1 MANNLNFFRGEYS
14 DYLVLKDEGKVL
26 DSNLYFTMPD
36 EQPKEDDKK
45 SSNYCLFQ
53 GEVLL
58 ACSANYEDIQ
68 TVLADIVG
76 LKDDLASLE
85 ERIGKISLELATY
98 EIKQLSGDTLAA
110 LGANVKEAYA
120 LYKITPSVEEGGQA
134 TEELVGETVK
144 IYKDS
149 ALQKVEM
156 VNQKLQFTYLTASG
170 GTEVVDVDVSTFLAE
185 AEFGNGLEVIDGVA
199 KVKAYNGIEVSEN
212 GVAAKVAAAT
222 VSAQTP
228 IKDVHKNFLSV
239 DSNGLAVKSV
249 DTDATVLQKE
259 IKVAGL
265 NGTLG
270 TGNYKNGDTIAVGT
284 DIYTILQNILSQEIY
299 PTLTSSNYKTAAI
312 TSKIKAPTIT
322 LSKTGTQI
330 YGADVTLSV
339 SCSDLVV
346 STTPNEVNGLTNGYS
361 STDDDSADSTNTKI
375 TKNVSSAITDANYTL
390 SATFTGFTSQANLT
404 KSGETSVCKFDKQ
417 ALGKVTMGDNKV
429 AITITG
435 PIVSGHAES
444 ISSGYTVSNLGNTD
458 SGKTYNGK
466 SEYNATLTRPT
477 SGSSATVTGVL
488 PCFANVSGGA
498 LVDTP
503 AQLSLT
509 TGKEFTITV
518 PSENAAKKHF
528 MFDFPADRTVSSF
541 KVKDLQGNFVAFEA
555 AYSQNTEVEK
565 TINGFT
571 MKYKRLTTTGDYV
584 GDGVYKI
591 TLSTNLNSA
600 DMSKVLK
607 NNN

>member
-1 MANNLNFFRGEYS
+1 MANNLNFFRGKYS
-14 DYLVLKDEGKVL
+14 DYLALKDENKVL
-26 DSNLYFTMPD
+26 DTNLYFTIPD
-36 EQPKEDDKK
+36 DEDKK
-45 SSNYCLFQ
+45 ITNDPKSSSYCLFQ
-53 GEVLL
+53 GEILL
-58 ACSANYEDIQ
+58 ASATHESDIKGILSELDSI
-68 TVLADIVG
+68 TSRLDN
-76 LKDDLASLE
+76 
-85 ERIGKISLELATY
+85 IGSEIATY
-98 EIKQLSGDTLAA
+98 TISAVTPSSV
-110 LGANVKEAYA
+110 NVEAEYA
-120 LYKITPSVEEGGQA
+120 LMKTQ
-134 TEELVGETVK
+134 GETTVVEGETIK

-149 ALQKVEM
+149 ALKNVAM
-156 VNQKLQFTYLTASG
+156 VNKGTTQYLKFTYTLAD
-170 GTEVVDVDVSTFLAE
+170 GTEKDVEFDVSSLLVAS
-185 AEFGNGLEVIDGVA
+185 EFKNGLEVNEKGEVA
-199 KVKAYNGIEVSEN
+199 VKLGEDSTTN
-212 GVAAKVAAAT
+212 
-222 VSAQTP
+222 
-228 IKDVHKNFLSV
+228 KNFLDFEGTEGV
-239 DSNGLAVKSV
+239 KALAVRSI
-249 DTDATVLQKE
+249 DTNKTVLQKE

-265 NGTLG
+265 SGTFG

-330 YGADVTLSV
+330 YGTDVTLSV
-339 SCSDLVV
+339 NCSDLVI

-361 STDDDSADSTNTKI
+361 AADDDSADSTATKI
-375 TKNVSSAITDANYTL
+375 TKNVSSAITDNNYTL
-390 SATFTGFTSQANLT
+390 SATFTGFTSQGNLT
-404 KSGETSVCKFDKQ
+404 TSGQTSVCKFDKQ

-435 PIVSGHAES
+435 PVVSGHADS

-466 SEYNATLTRPT
+466 SAYNTTLSRPT
-477 SGSSATVTGVL
+477 SGSSTTVTGVL

-518 PSENAAKKHF
+518 PSEVAAKKHF

-555 AYSQNTEVEK
+555 AYSQSTEVEK

-584 GDGVYKI
+584 GDGIYKI

-600 DMSKVLK
+600 DMTKVLK
-607 NNN
+607 NNNQ

>member
-14 DYLVLKDEGKVL
+14 KFLELVNSQQV
-26 DSNLYFTMPD
+26 DSTNLYFTVPD
-36 EQPKEDDKK
+36 TTPKEEVKDDKK
-45 SSNYCLFQ
+45 SSSFCVFHGTN
-53 GEVLL
+53 LL
-58 ACSANYEDIQ
+58 ASATHE
-68 TVLADIVG
+68 ADLNKVIGDVS
-76 LKDDLASLE
+76 SLT
-85 ERIGKISLELATY
+85 ERINNISSELATY
-98 EIKQLSGDTLAA
+98 TISAVTVVDK
-110 LGANVKEAYA
+110 NVKEAYQ
-120 LYKITPSVEEGGQA
+120 LIKT
-134 TEELVGETVK
+134 VGETSEGVGDVIK
-144 IYKDS
+144 VYNDS
-149 ALQKVEM
+149 ALNNVELITKTE
-156 VNQKLQFTYLTASG
+156 NKKQTQFLKFTYTLEDGSSK
-170 GTEVVDVDVSTFLAE
+170 DVEFDVSSLLVQS
-185 AEFGNGLEVIDGVA
+185 EFKNGLLVNE
-199 KVKAYNGIEVSEN
+199 NGEVSVKL
-212 GVAAKVAAAT
+212 GDD
-222 VSAQTP
+222 
-228 IKDVHKNFLSV
+228 IKNNEGDVTSKNFLTFEGNV
-239 DSNGLAVKSV
+239 DGEKALAVRSI
-249 DTDATVLQKE
+249 DTNKTVLQKE

-299 PTLTSSNYKTAAI
+299 PTLTNSNYKTAAI
-312 TSKIKAPTIT
+312 TSAIKAPTIT
-322 LSKTGTQI
+322 LSKTNTQI
-330 YGADVTLSV
+330 YGTDVTLSV

-361 STDDDSADSTNTKI
+361 DADDDSADSTNTKI

-404 KSGETSVCKFDKQ
+404 KTGETSVCKFDKQ
-417 ALGKVTMGDNKV
+417 ALGKVTMGDNTV
-429 AITITG
+429 SITITG
-435 PIVSGHAES
+435 PIVSGHADS

-458 SGKTYNGK
+458 SGKTYSGK
-466 SEYNATLTRPT
+466 SAYDRTLSRPT

-488 PCFANVSGGA
+488 PCFANVSNGA

-518 PSENAAKKHF
+518 PSENVAKKHF

-555 AYSQNTEVEK
+555 AYTQSTEVEK

-607 NNN
+607 NNNQ

>member
-1 MANNLNFFRGEYS
+1 MANNLNFFRGKYS
-14 DYLVLKDEGKVL
+14 DYLALNEVL
-26 DSNLYFTMPD
+26 DTNLYFTIPD
-36 EQPKEDDKK
+36 EGDKIIENDPKSK
-45 SSNYCLFQ
+45 SYCLFQ
-53 GEVLL
+53 GDVLL
-58 ACSANYEDIQ
+58 ACSTNYADIQ
-68 TVLADIVG
+68 TALADIAG
-76 LKDDLASLE
+76 LQGDLASLE
-85 ERIGKISLELATY
+85 ERIGKISSELATY
-98 EIKQLSGDTLAA
+98 EIKKVTSDELAE

-120 LYKITPSVEEGGQA
+120 LYKITPSAEEGQDA
-134 TEELVGETVK
+134 TEEQVGDVVK

-149 ALQKVEM
+149 ALQSVELSGQTL
-156 VNQKLQFTYLTASG
+156 VFTYLTVSG
-170 GTEVVDVDVSTFLAE
+170 GTEVVSVDVSSFLAE
-185 AEFGNGLEVIDGVA
+185 AEFGDGLQVVDHVA
-199 KVKAYNGIEVSEN
+199 KVKASNGIEVTSN

-228 IKDVHKNFLSV
+228 TKDTQKNFLSV
-239 DSNGLAVKSV
+239 DANGLAVKSV

-265 NGTLG
+265 NGTFG

-299 PTLTSSNYKTAAI
+299 PTLTNSNYKTAAI

-339 SCSDLVV
+339 NCSDLVI

-361 STDDDSADSTNTKI
+361 ATDDDSADSTNTKI
-375 TKNVSSAITDANYTL
+375 TKNVSSAITNANYTL

-404 KSGETSVCKFDKQ
+404 TSGETSVCKFDKQ

-435 PIVSGHAES
+435 PIVSGHADS

-466 SEYNATLTRPT
+466 SEYNQTLSRPT

-503 AQLSLT
+503 TQLSLT
-509 TGKEFTITV
+509 TGNEFTITV
-518 PSENAAKKHF
+518 PSEVAAKKHF

-555 AYSQNTEVEK
+555 AYSQSTEVEK

-584 GDGVYKI
+584 GDGEYKI

>member
-1 MANNLNFFRGEYS
+1 MANNLNFFRGKYS
-14 DYLVLKDEGKVL
+14 DYLVLKDEGEVL

-45 SSNYCLFQ
+45 SSSYCLFQ

-58 ACSANYEDIQ
+58 ASATHE
-68 TVLADIVG
+68 ADIKG
-76 LKDDLASLE
+76 ILTELE
-85 ERIGKISLELATY
+85 SITSRLDNIGGEIATY
-98 EIKQLSGDTLAA
+98 TISAITPTSE
-110 LGANVKEAYA
+110 NVEAEYA
-120 LYKITPSVEEGGQA
+120 LMKTQGEVTSQEG
-134 TEELVGETVK
+134 ESIK

-149 ALQKVEM
+149 ALKDVAM
-156 VNQKLQFTYLTASG
+156 VNSGTTQYLEFTYTLAD
-170 GTEVVDVDVSTFLAE
+170 GTDKAVKFDVSSLLVAS
-185 AEFGNGLEVIDGVA
+185 EFKNGL
-199 KVKAYNGIEVSEN
+199 EVSEN
-212 GVAAKVAAAT
+212 GE
-222 VSAQTP
+222 VSVKLGDD
-228 IKDVHKNFLSV
+228 IKNNEGVVTSKNFLDFEGTEGSKA
-239 DSNGLAVKSV
+239 LAVRSI
-249 DTDATVLQKE
+249 DTNKTVLQKE

-265 NGTLG
+265 NGTFG

-299 PTLTSSNYKTAAI
+299 PTLTSNNYKTAVI

-322 LSKTGTQI
+322 LSPSGTQI

-339 SCSDLVV
+339 GCSDLVI

-361 STDDDSADSTNTKI
+361 AANDNSADSTNTSI

-390 SATFTGFTSQANLT
+390 SATFSGFTSQSNLT
-404 KSGETSVCKFDKQ
+404 VSGGTSVCKFDKQ

-444 ISSGYTVSNLGNTD
+444 ISSGYTVSNLGNTN
-458 SGKTYNGK
+458 SGKTYSGK
-466 SEYNATLTRPT
+466 STYDKTLARPT

-488 PCFANVSGGA
+488 PCYANVSSGA
-498 LVDTP
+498 LVDAPT
-503 AQLSLT
+503 QLSLT

-518 PSENAAKKHF
+518 PSEVAAKKHF

-555 AYSQNTEVEK
+555 AYSQSTEVEK

-600 DMSKVLK
+600 DMTKVLK